1 MAATYTRTSL
11 TVFGNSRVSMGT
23 VDMTGVTAGTFSVG
37 LDTVDGF
44 ALTAKSANSG
54 GIIGR
59 HSTDGPGQMYIASCT
74 AGDVFYVVAF
84 GK

>member
-11 TVFGNSRVSMGT
+11 PVFGNSRVSMGT
-23 VDMTGVTAGTFSVG
+23 VDMTGVTQGTFSVG

-44 ALTAKSANSG
+44 CLTAKSAHSAG
-54 GIIGR
+54 VVAR
-59 HSTDGPGQMYIASCT
+59 HTTDGPGTLYITSGT